1 MSIRIRPIRLRS
13 ALAAFAAIAI
23 ALDIAREAAIWNETR
38 GFIDFHQGRAQ
49 WLRDKA
55 SQISSD
61 RADFARDLRRYAA
74 WHDDQGAFY
83 RRAHNTSFSD
93 EMKED
98 FRQTERE
105 QVIERTLNAGA
116 PAVWVNKPSLSQT

>member
-1 MSIRIRPIRLRS
+1 MSIRIRPIRLRT
-13 ALAAFAAIAI
+13 ALAAIPAIAI
-23 ALDIAREAAIWNETR
+23 DVAREASTWNEIR
-38 GFIDFHQGRAQ
+38 GFIDYHQARAR

-61 RADFARDLRRYAA
+61 RADFARHLRRYAA
-74 WHDDQGAFY
+74 WHDEQGAFY
-83 RRAHNTSFSD
+83 RRAHKTSFSD

-105 QVIERTLNAGA
+105 QVIERTFNAGA
-116 PAVWVNKPSLSQT
+116 PAVWVNKPSLS